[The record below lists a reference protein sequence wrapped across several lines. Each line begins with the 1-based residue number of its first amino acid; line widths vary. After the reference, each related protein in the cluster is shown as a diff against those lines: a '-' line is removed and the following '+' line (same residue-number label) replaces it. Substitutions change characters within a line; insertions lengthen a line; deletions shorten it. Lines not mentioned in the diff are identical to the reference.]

1 VGSSKGKSAIL
12 WIVAILITI
21 ASAVY
26 QRMTGPTYP
35 IRGSVEI
42 EDAHVDYKFLTSHAT
57 TGNADM
63 WIIVPDPNLEGKL
76 KWKRF
81 KSTDEW
87 SFEPLD
93 RIADTLFLA
102 IPKQPAAGKVIYQVI
117 LVDKEGNE
125 HLLPSEPVIIRF
137 KNHVPIYILI
147 PHIILIFGAMLLAT
161 RTGLEAI
168 FRNSQTYPLII
179 WTSIFMFLGGLVF
192 GPLVQKAAFNEFWTG
207 WPFGHDLTDSKTAFA
222 MIFWIVALFRGR
234 KRDGRAWTIVASAL
248 TLVIF
253 LIPHS
258 VLGSE
263 IDYTKMR

>member
-1 VGSSKGKSAIL
+1 MGSSKGKSAIL
-12 WIVAILITI
+12 WVAAIVITL
-21 ASAVY
+21 ASATY

-35 IRGSVEI
+35 ISGTEAI
-42 EDAHVDYKFLTSHAT
+42 GNMTINYEFLTSHAT
-57 TGNADM
+57 SSDAGM
-63 WIIVPDPNLEGKL
+63 SIIVPDKNIKSEL

-81 KSTDEW
+81 KSNDKW
-87 SFEPLD
+87 SIMPLD
-93 RIADTLFLA
+93 RIGDTLFLA

-117 LVDKEGNE
+117 LTDEKGNQ
-125 HLLPSEPVIIRF
+125 HLLPSEPVVIRF

-168 FRNSQTYPLII
+168 FRNVQTYPLII
-179 WTSIFMFLGGLVF
+179 WTAAFLFLGGLIF
-192 GPLVQKAAFNEFWTG
+192 GPLVQKAAFNEYWTG
-207 WPFGHDLTDSKTAFA
+207 WPLGHDLTDSKTAFA

-234 KRDGRAWTIVASAL
+234 KKDGRAWTILASAM

-263 IDYTKMR
+263 IDYTKMK